1 MYLFDSSAIINLVKR
16 GVVEPFAEAA
26 TLDLALYE
34 CVNAVWKEHRLLKR
48 IDRETALMFLSVL
61 SDVFRVVRR
70 VSIADSE
77 EDVFK
82 LAAGEGITVYDASYV
97 YAAMRDGLTL
107 VTDDHALADKASK
120 YVDVTS
126 SSELVTARSSGDS

>member
-1 MYLFDSSAIINLVKR
+1 MYLFDSSAVINLVKR
-16 GVVEPFAEAA
+16 GIVEPFAEAV
-26 TLDLALYE
+26 TLELALYE

-48 IDRETALMFLSVL
+48 IDRET
-61 SDVFRVVRR
+61 VFRVVGR
-70 VSIADSE
+70 VSIAGSE
-77 EDVFK
+77 EGVFK

-97 YAAMRDGLTL
+97 YAAMKDGLTL

-120 YVDVTS
+120 YVGVTS

>member
-1 MYLFDSSAIINLVKR
+1 MYLLDSSAIINLVKR
-16 GVVEPFAEAA
+16 GVVEPFVEAA

-70 VSIADSE
+70 ASMAGSE

-82 LAAGEGITVYDASYV
+82 LASEEGITVYDASYV
-97 YAAMRDGLTL
+97 YVAVRDGFTL
-107 VTDDHALADKASK
+107 VTDDHVLADRASK
-120 YVDVTS
+120 YVKVVS
-126 SSELVTARSSGDS
+126 SSNLVAA